1 MRKGRFARGFLAVLA
16 ACTMFSMTAL
26 AEEEAE
32 VEEYIVS
39 PEVEAEA
46 EVQAGGHGFVYAD
59 EFLDGS
65 VYSNNTRI
73 TLKFHG
79 SSLGNQFETYQIRVY
94 RGESTDG
101 TGEALVGT
109 TRDFPERGSFEVE
122 YTIDTT
128 NDNLEVFSEGKYTVI
143 CTSYYEVSGTR
154 AQSFTDFATFEIE
167 DYRRVKDREFV
178 NRLYQKV
185 FGRQGDAEGVADWT
199 NKLFEG
205 KTTGAST
212 VEGFFMSEEFTQK
225 NTSDRQY
232 VDLLY
237 EAIFDRQADEGGRQT
252 WLDALSQGV
261 SRKYVLCQFVN
272 SVEFKNLCDA
282 YGIVRGTITLT
293 ENRDKNMQ
301 VTGFVNRL
309 YSIAL
314 NRPADV
320 GGLNDW
326 TGRLLEKKQTPKQVA
341 YGFVFSKEMT
351 DRRLSNAEFVTML
364 YRTMMGREP
373 DAAGLQD
380 WVGRL
385 ESGRKREDVYNGFA
399 DSVEF
404 SIIVASYGL

>member
-1 MRKGRFARGFLAVLA
+1 MRKGKVARGFLAVLA

-26 AEEEAE
+26 AEEKAE
-32 VEEYIVS
+32 IEEIMIS
-39 PEVEAEA
+39 PEIGD
-46 EVQAGGHGFVYAD
+46 EVQAGGHGFIYTD

-65 VYSNNTRI
+65 VYSNNTKI

-79 SSLGNQFETYQIRVY
+79 SSLGNKFESYQIRVY
-94 RGESTDG
+94 RGESADG
-101 TGEALVGT
+101 SGEALDGASG
-109 TRDFPERGSFEVE
+109 DFPARGSFDIEF
-122 YTIDTT
+122 TLDTT
-128 NDNLEVFSEGKYTVI
+128 GENREAFPEGKYTVI

-154 AQSFTDFATFEIE
+154 VQHFVDSATFEIE

-185 FGRQGDAEGVADWT
+185 FGRQGDAAGVADWT

-212 VEGFFMSEEFTQK
+212 VEGFFMSEEFTKK

-237 EAIFDRQADEGGRQT
+237 EAIFNRSADEGGRQN
-252 WLDALSQGV
+252 WLNVLSQGV
-261 SRKYVLCQFVN
+261 SRKYVLAQFVD
-272 SVEFKNLCDA
+272 SVEFTNLCDE
-282 YGIVRGTITLT
+282 YGIIRGSLSLT
-293 ENRDKNMQ
+293 ENRDKNVQ

-309 YSIAL
+309 YAIAM

-341 YGFVFSKEMT
+341 SGFVFSKEMSN
-351 DRRLSNAEFVTML
+351 RNLSNAEFVTML
-364 YRTMMGREP
+364 YRTMMDREP

-380 WVGRL
+380 WVNRL
-385 ESGRKREDVYNGFA
+385 ENGAKREDIYDGFA

-404 SIIVASYGL
+404 GRIVSSYGL